1 MWCFNCANLALYER
15 KIATALFGEPPSST
29 FEEALTH
36 FLRGEEM
43 CPSFYSDNQLQI
55 GLMYLKMGKK
65 SEAKEWFTKLLS
77 YEAKTDEDRAKI
89 AEAQKQLKSL

>member
-1 MWCFNCANLALYER
+1 
-15 KIATALFGEPPSST
+15 
-29 FEEALTH
+29 
-36 FLRGEEM
+36 
-43 CPSFYSDNQLQI
+43 
-55 GLMYLKMGKK
+55 MYLKMGKK